1 MLSQEWIRVEKAFY
15 IYRAVHRIMEGDCQM
30 EHGPL
35 PVTIEPFWGQKY
47 TVTNHM
53 YKEFLKESGYEPR
66 DRRGY
71 LRHWKNGSYRPGEED
86 DPVVWVS
93 KEDAEAYAD
102 FYGWKLPTEA
112 QWQYMAA
119 GPEKYRWPWGRKKDL
134 RRANVYGSRLEPA
147 DSHPEGASPFGF
159 MNMCGNVWELTRGTI
174 EDNSGAG
181 AHRFIVLR
189 GGSFYSG
196 GHYWHVQGGAVPN
209 DSHLKVHLLGGA
221 MNRYGTVGFR
231 CVREEK

>member
-1 MLSQEWIRVEKAFY
+1 MLTQEWIKVEKDSY

-35 PVTIEPFWGQKY
+35 PVTVGPFWGQKY

-53 YKEFLKESGYEPR
+53 YYEFLRESGYEPE

-71 LRHWKNGSYRPGEED
+71 LRHWENGKYREGEED
-86 DPVVWVS
+86 LPVVWVS
-93 KEDAEAYAD
+93 QQDAEAYAS

-119 GPEKYRWPWGRKKDL
+119 GPGKFRWPWGNKKEY
-134 RRANVYGSRLEPA
+134 RRANVWSGRLEPA
-147 DSHPEGASPFGF
+147 DSHPDGASPFGF
-159 MNMCGNVWELTRGTI
+159 MNMCGNVWELTDG
-174 EDNSGAG
+174 ELADSGG
-181 AHRFIVLR
+181 AHRFLVLR
-189 GGSFYSG
+189 GGSCYSG
-196 GHYWHVQGGAVPN
+196 GHYWHIKSGAVPN

-221 MNRYGTVGFR
+221 MDRFGTVGFR
-231 CVREEK
+231 CVRDE